1 MAEKSLKVNA
11 IFSFIKSFMN
21 LAFPIITFPY
31 ASRILM
37 PEGIGQVNFA
47 NSIVQYFI
55 LIAELGIASYAIRE
69 AAKVREN
76 KQLFSKFAKEIFLI
90 NMTSTIVAYCLLLIT
105 LFFASSLGNYKVLI
119 LICSIKILFT
129 TFGMDWIYAAK
140 EEFRYITMRS
150 VIFQLISLVYLFL
163 FVRSSEDIVEYTLF
177 GILSTT
183 GSNICN
189 IIHSRKF
196 IDWGLKIKYEIKKH
210 LKPIFILF
218 GTSVAIS
225 IYTVLDSTMLGFM
238 SGDES
243 VGIYSAATK
252 INKMLIMVITSLNTI
267 LLPRLS
273 FYAETSLEKYKETV
287 QKSFNYILLIA
298 IPMVVG
304 LCVLAEPITL
314 IFCGNEFY
322 PSISPMRIMNP
333 ILLLIPLGSFFSQ
346 QVFIPHRKDK
356 YSFIPVVVGACV
368 NVITNFLLIPH
379 LQAVGAAIG
388 TLVAEFV
395 VTMIKFFLGVKIL
408 HSLWFLLKGTYQ
420 YIIAAVIMGGCV
432 WGINLLSEISI
443 IFLFTEI
450 VAGMIIY
457 SVILYVFRNEY
468 MIKLLCDLKRKLKR
482 S

>member
-21 LAFPIITFPY
+21 LVFPIITFPY

-37 PEGIGQVNFA
+37 PEGIGQVNFV

-55 LIAELGIASYAIRE
+55 LIAGLGIGSYAIRE

-90 NMTSTIVAYCLLLIT
+90 NMVSTVVAYCLLLIT
-105 LFFASSLGNYKVLI
+105 LFFVSSLGNYKVLI

-129 TFGMDWIYAAK
+129 TFGMDWIYAAQ

-163 FVRSSEDIVEYTLF
+163 FVRSSEDIIEYTIF

-189 IIHSRKF
+189 IIHSRKY
-196 IDWGLKIKYEIKKH
+196 IDWKLKVKYEIKKH
-210 LKPIFILF
+210 FKPIFILF
-218 GTSVAIS
+218 GTSIAIS
-225 IYTVLDSTMLGFM
+225 VYTVLDSTMLGFIV
-238 SGDES
+238 GDES
-243 VGIYSAATK
+243 VGIYTAATK
-252 INKMLIMVITSLNTI
+252 INRMLITIITSLNAI

-273 FYAETSLEKYKETV
+273 FYVENNPDEYRKTLK
-287 QKSFNYILLIA
+287 KSFNYLLLLA
-298 IPMVVG
+298 IPMIVG
-304 LCVLAEPITL
+304 LFVLAEPITI
-314 IFCGNEFY
+314 IFCGSDFRQA
-322 PSISPMRIMNP
+322 IVPMRIMTP
-333 ILLLIPLGSFFSQ
+333 ILLIIPLGSFFSQ
-346 QVFIPHRKDK
+346 QIFIPNRLDK
-356 YSFIPVVVGACV
+356 YSLIPVVVGAAI
-368 NVITNFLLIPH
+368 NAMINYLLIPH
-379 LQAVGAAIG
+379 FQAVGAAIG
-388 TLVAEFV
+388 TVVAEIS
-395 VTMIKFFLGVKIL
+395 VTLIKMFLSVKIL

-457 SVILYVFRNEY
+457 SGILYVFRNEY